1 MLNRVIECLTF
12 KMRGKKKQTNN
23 EKQILS
29 LVKSQTYVLKI
40 KCFFGLSSEK
50 MDLIFATAWIYY
62 WNQLAVP

>member
-1 MLNRVIECLTF
+1 M
-12 KMRGKKKQTNN
+12 NN

-62 WNQLAVP
+62 WYHSWLCHRGEEFSGN

>member
-1 MLNRVIECLTF
+1 M
-12 KMRGKKKQTNN
+12 NN

-29 LVKSQTYVLKI
+29 LVKSQTCVLKI
-40 KCFFGLSSEK
+40 KCFFGLSSKK